1 MRKHSLGSTRGQT
14 HCLVQDILKDLV
26 SIHIH
31 DVLGVLGQLVL
42 MLGSKDK
49 QQALL
54 TNEPPP

>member
-1 MRKHSLGSTRGQT
+1 MFQAWWHMPGTCVAEAG
-14 HCLVQDILKDLV
+14 
-26 SIHIH
+26 

>member
-1 MRKHSLGSTRGQT
+1 MFQAWWHMPGTCVAEAG
-14 HCLVQDILKDLV
+14 
-26 SIHIH
+26 

-42 MLGSKDK
+42 MGSKDK